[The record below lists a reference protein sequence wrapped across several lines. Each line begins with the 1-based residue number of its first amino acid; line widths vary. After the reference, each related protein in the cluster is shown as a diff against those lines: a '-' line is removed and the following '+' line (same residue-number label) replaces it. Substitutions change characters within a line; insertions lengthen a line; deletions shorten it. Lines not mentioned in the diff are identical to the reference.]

1 MDTPSTSIGPGLGAF
16 VAFFV
21 LAVALWLLMRNM
33 NGRMRR
39 IAYREQQRVAELQ
52 AREAARPPKP
62 AKRKRRSPEQEAG
75 PAPETQ
81 AEPRTGQDEDRTDP
95 AP

>member
-1 MDTPSTSIGPGLGAF
+1 MDTPSTAVGPGVGAF
-16 VAFFV
+16 IAFFV

-39 IAYREQQRVAELQ
+39 MAYREQQRIAELE
-52 AREAARPPKP
+52 ARDAEREAAAGGKG
-62 AKRKRRSPEQEAG
+62 RKRSDRATAERQSREEGGPQEA
-75 PAPETQ
+75 ASE
-81 AEPRTGQDEDRTDP
+81 DP